1 MKPFY
6 FANMFGN
13 VWRITGETVE
23 ILTEDGEWS
32 PSTLSACQILE
43 LENEKQLTEMIQHDM
58 TYYKKAA
65 RAAFQRG
72 TICIA
77 SMVLLG
83 MLTVSAAI
91 GGSAGWAVA
100 SAVAGVFAA
109 FASTIHF
116 DDYRRFSNKSS
127 WRN

>member
-1 MKPFY
+1 
-6 FANMFGN
+6 
-13 VWRITGETVE
+13 
-23 ILTEDGEWS
+23 
-32 PSTLSACQILE
+32 
-43 LENEKQLTEMIQHDM
+43 M

-65 RAAFQRG
+65 RDAFQRG
-72 TICIA
+72 IICIA
-77 SMVLLG
+77 AMVFLG

-91 GGSAGWAVA
+91 GGSAGWAIV

-109 FASTIHF
+109 SVSTIHF